1 MSAIDLQQNLFY
13 KDCLNQNKKMDN
25 KFSLDLFTQIP
36 LIGIIRGFD
45 QNQTTHI
52 LEQFLSAGLT
62 TIEITLNTP
71 NALEIIKKSS
81 ENFGGKLNV
90 GAGTVCTMDDLKKA
104 LDAGAQF
111 IVTPIFD
118 SEIITFCKENGVPVF
133 PGAFSPTEIYQ
144 AWSLGAT
151 MVKVFPGGL
160 LGAQYIKEVKGPLQ
174 EIKLLPTGGVGL
186 SNIEEFIRAGADGFG
201 LGGAL
206 IDKILVENEDWK
218 GLKSHFEKFVAKL
231 K

>member
-1 MSAIDLQQNLFY
+1 
-13 KDCLNQNKKMDN
+13 MDN

-111 IVTPIFD
+111 IVTPILYL
-118 SEIITFCKENGVPVF
+118 
-133 PGAFSPTEIYQ
+133 EIY
-144 AWSLGAT
+144 
-151 MVKVFPGGL
+151 F
-160 LGAQYIKEVKGPLQ
+160 
-174 EIKLLPTGGVGL
+174 
-186 SNIEEFIRAGADGFG
+186 
-201 LGGAL
+201 L
-206 IDKILVENEDWK
+206 I
-218 GLKSHFEKFVAKL
+218 FV
-231 K
+231 